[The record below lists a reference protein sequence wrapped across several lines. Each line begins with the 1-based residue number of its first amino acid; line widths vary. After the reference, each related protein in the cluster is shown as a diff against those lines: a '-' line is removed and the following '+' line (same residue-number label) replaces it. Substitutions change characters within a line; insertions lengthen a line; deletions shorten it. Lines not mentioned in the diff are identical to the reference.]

1 MTLKCQDVNFLKT
14 TLWPKRVHV
23 YTASSWRA
31 IRRPSGQVLITNVAF
46 FPPKNQHLSLWV
58 LMWCDVMWW
67 GVLFCCI
74 YTKQP
79 AELFFFF
86 LCSFPS
92 VFIDRKQPVD
102 IFLLWEKVG
111 VMCITRNTLASIG
124 IIDTDFSAKSAAF
137 RHCHFTLA
145 HITHLHFSLIVFS
158 FSQFA
163 SARCLLSQGCT
174 MCLKNIQQ
182 LKDVWPSCSSWM
194 IASIPRRSA
203 VRSSGGFKIPR
214 LRCRQRNTT

>member
-1 MTLKCQDVNFLKT
+1 MLLFFL
-14 TLWPKRVHV
+14 PKINTCHC
-23 YTASSWRA
+23 
-31 IRRPSGQVLITNVAF
+31 GF
-46 FPPKNQHLSLWV
+46 
-58 LMWCDVMWW
+58 WCDVMWCDEE
-67 GVLFCCI
+67 FCFVVF
-74 YTKQP
+74 TQSS
-79 AELFFFF
+79 LQNFFFFF

>member
-1 MTLKCQDVNFLKT
+1 MTKKSTCLHSFKLTCYKTAFGPSSNYECCFFSSQKSTPVIVGSDV
-14 TLWPKRVHV
+14 
-23 YTASSWRA
+23 
-31 IRRPSGQVLITNVAF
+31 
-46 FPPKNQHLSLWV
+46 
-58 LMWCDVMWW
+58 MWCDVMRSS
-67 GVLFCCI
+67 VLLYLHKAACRTF
-74 YTKQP
+74 
-79 AELFFFF
+79 FFFF